1 MRKNSNFEHNN
12 ICTRGSVMLKYFIEE
27 MQEKGWAG
35 KCCITGDD
43 THLFY
48 CIDEKGYLRCG
59 VSTGN
64 NHIVKDS
71 EFIEYYRDMLAP
83 IESEEKGEIYAVTRT
98 QFKKIHDVA
107 CDKWKKTLTDWCNE
121 QTFGE
126 VLKFSRNVV
135 ESMLAASGPSQKQ
148 VILSVFDTYEEDK
161 KLDLSS
167 MSFKGDVFDIYGT
180 DALIAINTD
189 TNNSSILNDEY
200 TWEITNEGGRQIL
213 TPTRK

>member
-1 MRKNSNFEHNN
+1 MTKNSNFEHNN

-126 VLKFSRNVV
+126 VLTFSRNVV
-135 ESMLAASGPSQKQ
+135 ESMLAASSTSQKE
-148 VILSVFDTYEEDK
+148 VILSVFDKYEE
-161 KLDLSS
+161 KLDLSK
-167 MSFKGDVFDIYGT
+167 MSFKGDVFDFNGT
-180 DALIAINTD
+180 HALISINGW
-189 TNNSSILNDEY
+189 TNNSFFLNKGY
-200 TWEITNEGGRQIL
+200 TWEITTNEEGFQIL

>member
-1 MRKNSNFEHNN
+1 MRKNSNFRHNN
-12 ICTRGSVMLKYFIEE
+12 ISTRGSYRLKLFLDEMEAKGWTGRGRIVGNVQDDYYFIDES
-27 MQEKGWAG
+27 GWLYCYAVSVG
-35 KCCITGDD
+35 YPVGD
-43 THLFY
+43 
-48 CIDEKGYLRCG
+48 G
-59 VSTGN
+59 
-64 NHIVKDS
+64 
-71 EFIEYYRDMLAP
+71 EFIEYYTDMLAP

-189 TNNSSILNDEY
+189 TNKSFILNGEY
-200 TWEITNEGGRQIL
+200 TWDITNEGGRQIL